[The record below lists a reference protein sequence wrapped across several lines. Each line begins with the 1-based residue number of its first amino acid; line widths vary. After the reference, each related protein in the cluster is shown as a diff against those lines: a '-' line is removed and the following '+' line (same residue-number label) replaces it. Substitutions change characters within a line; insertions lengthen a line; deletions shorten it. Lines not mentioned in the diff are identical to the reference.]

1 MKGKTKSGFKY
12 NVNEN
17 IRTDWRFVKALADA
31 DSEDASKQLS
41 GATRMVNLLLGDEGE
56 AKLEAHVAQEDGVV
70 PIERVMDEVREI
82 ITAIGDQ
89 LKNS

>member
-70 PIERVMDEVREI
+70 PIERIMDEVREI

>member
-56 AKLEAHVAQEDGVV
+56 AKLEAHVAQDDGVV
-70 PIERVMDEVREI
+70 PIERIMDEVREI